1 MSERLYNRI
10 VVWSVVLIAMWYLTP
25 ETYGLANEYSYM
37 MPAISGGVNGLILCY
52 LVIWLLMVVGK
63 VREETVKNILT
74 LTGEYSLDIYLLQE
88 PVIFRLL
95 FYSKTVMGKFLSV
108 LCGVAICL
116 LLTKLYKIFI
126 LKCRKNRL

>member
-1 MSERLYNRI
+1 
-10 VVWSVVLIAMWYLTP
+10 
-25 ETYGLANEYSYM
+25 
-37 MPAISGGVNGLILCY
+37 
-52 LVIWLLMVVGK
+52 MVVGK

-74 LTGEYSLDIYLLQE
+74 LTGEYSLGIYLLQE

>member
-74 LTGEYSLDIYLLQE
+74 LTGEYSLGIYLLQE